1 MSLILAALVT
11 RPSDI
16 CVADGNLRGV
26 GVSRVLRLVVQD
38 VSIYA
43 KINRILSL
51 IVSYAY
57 HK

>member
-51 IVSYAY
+51 SVNCALS
-57 HK
+57 

>member
-1 MSLILAALVT
+1 MIWYQNRFSKKNWAKNHA
-11 RPSDI
+11 
-16 CVADGNLRGV
+16 NLRGV

-51 IVSYAY
+51 SVNCALS
-57 HK
+57 